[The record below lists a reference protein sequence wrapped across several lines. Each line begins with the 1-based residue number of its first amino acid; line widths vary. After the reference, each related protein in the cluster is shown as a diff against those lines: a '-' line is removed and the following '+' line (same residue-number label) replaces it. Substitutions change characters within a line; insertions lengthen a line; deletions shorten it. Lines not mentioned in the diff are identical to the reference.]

1 MSPHRNEV
9 TSYAFFDML
18 VFTLKKQEHVIL
30 VRILLFQQSMLGN
43 QLKGIQK
50 QFANVKVL

>member
-9 TSYAFFDML
+9 TFYAFLDML

-30 VRILLFQQSMLGN
+30 VRILLVQQSMLGN

-50 QFANVKVL
+50 QLANVKVL